1 METIGYGSAVAL
13 GVAIPDTLAHGLA
26 SATAAVQTKAAEMGI
41 LVALAAVGID
51 AAEHRISAVDVTL
64 NVDEEI
70 EWCPQIRLQAHESG
84 SPAIT
89 VTTYCAD
96 EYKEIVLALV
106 AVAGEAK

>member
-41 LVALAAVGID
+41 LVGIAAVAIA

-64 NVDEEI
+64 NVEEDLS
-70 EWCPQIRLQAHESG
+70 WCPQIRLQAHESG

-96 EYKEIVLALV
+96 EYKEIVMKLV
-106 AVAGEAK
+106 AAAGEAK